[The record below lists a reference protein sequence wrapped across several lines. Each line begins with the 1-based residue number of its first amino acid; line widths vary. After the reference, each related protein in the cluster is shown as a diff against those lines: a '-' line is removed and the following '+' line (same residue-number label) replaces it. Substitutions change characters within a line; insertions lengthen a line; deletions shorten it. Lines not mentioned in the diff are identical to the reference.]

1 MRFRL
6 GLAVGFGV
14 GYYLGAKAGHERYE
28 QIERVIE
35 DLRRRPE
42 VQELLD
48 RLRLTVREQIGGAKE
63 RIQGGAAIPRKSLVI
78 DLRDQISGTS
88 GQQTG

>member
-14 GYYLGAKAGHERYE
+14 GYYLGAKAGRERYE
-28 QIERVIE
+28 QIERVIGNV
-35 DLRRRPE
+35 RHRPE
-42 VQELLD
+42 VEELLD
-48 RLRLTVREQIGGAKE
+48 RLRLAVRDRIDEARGRIEGGDG
-63 RIQGGAAIPRKSLVI
+63 QTRKSLVI

-88 GQQTG
+88 GHQTG